1 MFYEGAPCWRCA
13 RTKRYCRSRH
23 CVHCTKALSRARKER
38 QSLYALAYPGRTTA
52 RVLNALRLA
61 AGGVVS
67 LNELV
72 EAAWLPSEDNEPD
85 WAAVMVRRAVF
96 ELRELGYPIKTHHT
110 RGYSYAPAFKEVP
123 ANAPGTQWGVDATLR
138 QVILSP

>member
-1 MFYEGAPCWRCA
+1 MSRLQGDVALYGDEPGRCLRGPHPSRAARDVLRGGALLRCA

-23 CVHCTKALSRARKER
+23 CVHCTKTLSRARKER

-96 ELRELGYPIKTHHT
+96 DLRESRLPDQD
-110 RGYSYAPAFKEVP
+110 APHSR
-123 ANAPGTQWGVDATLR
+123 L
-138 QVILSP
+138 